1 MQVFVL
7 TEKILIESFVLL
19 VIITINLVIIFQCP
33 CSLKVLYSMDDVFSQ
48 SCALLCIEDP
58 FTEGTE

>member
-19 VIITINLVIIFQCP
+19 VIITMNLVIMF
-33 CSLKVLYSMDDVFSQ
+33 
-48 SCALLCIEDP
+48 
-58 FTEGTE
+58 